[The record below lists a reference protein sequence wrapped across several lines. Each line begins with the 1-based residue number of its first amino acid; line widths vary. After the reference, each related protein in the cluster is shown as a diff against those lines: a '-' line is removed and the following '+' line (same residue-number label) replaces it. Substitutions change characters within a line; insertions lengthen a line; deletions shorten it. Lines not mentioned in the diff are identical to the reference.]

1 VITASFRPEV
11 NRASPGT
18 LIAVMFPAPACYRPV
33 RPASWA
39 SSPAWPYDPTI
50 YLGSAARY
58 RYRQRARIW
67 NLETGTA
74 VQGP

>member
-1 VITASFRPEV
+1 
-11 NRASPGT
+11 
-18 LIAVMFPAPACYRPV
+18 MFPAPACYRPV